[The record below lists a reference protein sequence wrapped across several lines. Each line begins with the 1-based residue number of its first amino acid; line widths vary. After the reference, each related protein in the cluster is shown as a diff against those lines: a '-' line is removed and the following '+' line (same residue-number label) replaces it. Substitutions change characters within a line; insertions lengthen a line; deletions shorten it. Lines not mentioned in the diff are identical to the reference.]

1 MENDPSNLCLQC
13 EKPLQGRM
21 GKKFC
26 SDQCR
31 ATFNNR
37 NKKPHE
43 QAMLKTNSQIRK
55 NRTILKTLCP
65 TGKAT
70 VRKEVLESMGF
81 SFRHFTSLYGKQSKT
96 YFLCYDYAYLPIFEK
111 SLSEGV
117 MVQKVLIV
125 QYQPYMKQF
134 DPWAFNHKVK

>member
-1 MENDPSNLCLQC
+1 METTSKQRCLNC
-13 EKPLQGRM
+13 EAALQGRQ

-43 QAMLKTNSQIRK
+43 QAMLKTNAQIRK

-70 VRKEVLESMGF
+70 VRKEVLEAMGF
-81 SFRHFTSLYGKQSKT
+81 SFRHFTSLYGKPSKT
-96 YFLCYDYAYLPIFEK
+96 YFLCYDYAYHPI
-111 SLSEGV
+111 V
-117 MVQKVLIV
+117 IV
-125 QYQPYMKQF
+125 NQLQL
-134 DPWAFNHKVK
+134 

>member
-1 MENDPSNLCLQC
+1 MENNPNNLCLQC
-13 EKPLQGRM
+13 ETPLKGRL

-31 ATFNNR
+31 ATYNNR
-37 NKKPHE
+37 NKKPYE
-43 QAMLKTNSQIRK
+43 QAMLRTNSQIRK

-70 VRKEVLESMGF
+70 VRKEVLDNMGF
-81 SFRHFTSLYGKQSKT
+81 SFRHFTSLYGKSGKT

-111 SLSEGV
+111 SLSRGV
-117 MVQKVLIV
+117 NVKKVLIV

-134 DPWAFNHKVK
+134 DPWAYLS

>member
-1 MENDPSNLCLQC
+1 MKEIQSNLCLQC
-13 EKPLQGRM
+13 DTLLQGRL

-31 ATFNNR
+31 ATYNNR

-43 QAMLKTNSQIRK
+43 QAIIRINSQIRK

-70 VRKEVLESMGF
+70 VRKEILDTMGF
-81 SFRHFTSLYGKQSKT
+81 SFRHFVSLYKNQSKT
-96 YFLCYDYAYLPIFEK
+96 YFLCYDYAYLPIHEK
-111 SLSEGV
+111 SNSEGTIV
-117 MVQKVLIV
+117 KKVLIV
-125 QYQPYMKQF
+125 QYQPYMKTF
-134 DPWAFNHKVK
+134 DPWSF

>member
-1 MENDPSNLCLQC
+1 METTSKQQCLNC
-13 EKPLQGRM
+13 RATLHGRA

-31 ATFNNR
+31 ATYNNQH
-37 NKKPHE
+37 KKPHE
-43 QAMLKTNSQIRK
+43 QAIQRTNTQIRK

-70 VRKEVLESMGF
+70 VRKDVLEVMGF
-81 SFRHFTSLYGKQSKT
+81 SFRHFSSLYGKPSNT
-96 YFLCYDYAYLPIFEK
+96 YFLCYDYAYRPIFEQ
-111 SLSEGV
+111 SSSEGV

-125 QYQPYMKQF
+125 QYQPYMKHF
-134 DPWAFNHKVK
+134 DPWTF